1 MKEKEETGKE
11 VQGFGVL
18 TEHLP
23 STCDNLGSIPRTV
36 KKKKKRY
43 GTGGTKGPENRLEL
57 NRLHRHLRHL
67 SLGDG

>member
-1 MKEKEETGKE
+1 MKFEKETGKE

-36 KKKKKRY
+36 KKKKKDMGQEEPRVLKI
-43 GTGGTKGPENRLEL
+43 G
-57 NRLHRHLRHL
+57 
-67 SLGDG
+67 